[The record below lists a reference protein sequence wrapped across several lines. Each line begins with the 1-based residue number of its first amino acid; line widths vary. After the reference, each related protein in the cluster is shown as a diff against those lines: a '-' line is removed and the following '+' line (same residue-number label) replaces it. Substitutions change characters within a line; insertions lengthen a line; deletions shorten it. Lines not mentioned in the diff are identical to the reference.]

1 MSNILFSTN
10 RLMIRN
16 LKDSDLEDFYQYR
29 SKPEIAKYQGFDPF
43 SREQAGN
50 FISAQK
56 EKVFGT
62 PGEWMQFGIE
72 VSETGK
78 LVGDCAIHLR
88 NENPLIAE
96 LGITISDMYHRRGYA
111 KETMS
116 GLMDFLFLKKKIHR
130 IVETVDAENN
140 ASILLLKSLSF
151 RQEAHFINSIF
162 FKGKWG
168 SEFQFAM
175 LRSEWPDR
183 DTVK

>member
-1 MSNILFSTN
+1 LSNILFATN
-10 RLMIRN
+10 RLIIRN

-29 SKPEIAKYQGFDPF
+29 SKPEIARYQGFDPF
-43 SREQAGN
+43 SREQACG
-50 FISAQK
+50 FIAAQK

-72 VSETGK
+72 LSKTGK
-78 LVGDCAIHLR
+78 LVGDCAIHLQK
-88 NENPLIAE
+88 ENPLIAE
-96 LGITISDMYHRRGYA
+96 LGITISDLYQRRGYA

-116 GLMDFLFLKKKIHR
+116 GLMDFLFGKNKIHR
-130 IVETVDAENN
+130 IVETVDAEND

-175 LRSEWPDR
+175 LQNEWLER
-183 DTVK
+183 ETRK

>member
-1 MSNILFSTN
+1 MSSILFTTN
-10 RLMIRN
+10 RLTIRN

-50 FISAQK
+50 FISVQK

-72 VSETGK
+72 VSEIGK

-88 NENPLIAE
+88 KENPLIAE
-96 LGITISDMYHRRGYA
+96 MGITISDLYQRRGYA
-111 KETMS
+111 KEAMS
-116 GLMDFLFLKKKIHR
+116 GLMNFLFGKKKIHR
-130 IVETVDAENN
+130 IVETVDAEND
-140 ASILLLKSLSF
+140 ASIHLLKSLSF

-175 LRSEWPDR
+175 LQNEWSER
-183 DTVK
+183 ETRE